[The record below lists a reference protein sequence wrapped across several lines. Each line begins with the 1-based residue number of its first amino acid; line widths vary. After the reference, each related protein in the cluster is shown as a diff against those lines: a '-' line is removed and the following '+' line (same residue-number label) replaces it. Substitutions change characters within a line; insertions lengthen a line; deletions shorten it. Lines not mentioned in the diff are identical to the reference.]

1 MKKLYFEGM
10 MQMEERSLRI
20 TGADKTFFTKITNA
34 LTKILIP
41 TKIGINGMLIS
52 IKRNNLLKAFE
63 SYNAENENY
72 NKDELEKKYDTAY
85 EAYLDSLDKYV
96 MDSIYK
102 KVRNGTASEFEKNAM
117 SKYYEVTSL
126 KEKEYME
133 YKYRK
138 QKYLIELDYEGIKIG
153 TKEKLIER
161 YNQFYI
167 SKMDSL
173 YKSILKNYSIKVA
186 DNTNIYD
193 STKEWIYTK
202 IFYTLEEYIE
212 NILSLKIKI
221 DYDQNLK
228 NIISEYEK
236 YESYMVGKL
245 DTRDNIEKNMVLLGL
260 SRKLFTHSLP
270 LIVAEQCYE
279 KLLKDARSLVQDTK
293 IATKRE
299 KAYAMLINLIE
310 DYNIK
315 LLSTKVYWE
324 SPKDREEYKK
334 FWNRYQEI
342 SKLKETD
349 FIEYIKQKE
358 ILFIKNDM
366 KKLDK
371 GKTDYTKLLKYF
383 KRKLVDY
390 GAIREGINEKDITL
404 DVTQR
409 VASILKSKGYKV
421 ALTRVDDKYVSLQ
434 ERVEFS
440 ENEAPEI
447 FVSIH
452 VNSAVAVEPKGI
464 ETHYYHDYSK
474 ELAKTVHA
482 HLIKGI
488 DTKDRGL
495 FKSKFYVINHTTVP
509 AILVEMGF
517 ISNDEERAALV
528 TDSRKQKTA
537 KAIAEGIIEYIKSQQ
552 SK

>member
-1 MKKLYFEGM
+1 
-10 MQMEERSLRI
+10 
-20 TGADKTFFTKITNA
+20 
-34 LTKILIP
+34 
-41 TKIGINGMLIS
+41 
-52 IKRNNLLKAFE
+52 
-63 SYNAENENY
+63 
-72 NKDELEKKYDTAY
+72 
-85 EAYLDSLDKYV
+85 
-96 MDSIYK
+96 
-102 KVRNGTASEFEKNAM
+102 
-117 SKYYEVTSL
+117 
-126 KEKEYME
+126 ME

-390 GAIREGINEKDITL
+390 GAIREIKN
-404 DVTQR
+404 
-409 VASILKSKGYKV
+409 SYKS
-421 ALTRVDDKYVSLQ
+421 
-434 ERVEFS
+434 
-440 ENEAPEI
+440 
-447 FVSIH
+447 
-452 VNSAVAVEPKGI
+452 
-464 ETHYYHDYSK
+464 
-474 ELAKTVHA
+474 
-482 HLIKGI
+482 
-488 DTKDRGL
+488 
-495 FKSKFYVINHTTVP
+495 
-509 AILVEMGF
+509 
-517 ISNDEERAALV
+517 
-528 TDSRKQKTA
+528 
-537 KAIAEGIIEYIKSQQ
+537 EGKYIKV
-552 SK
+552 KEVV